1 MQINF
6 WKEFIFID
14 LNYVCTLET
23 DRHGFKVQQI
33 LNSYVTVW
41 VFFLF
46 IFLMFLR
53 VNVDFNTYRT
63 QFCKENR

>member
-23 DRHGFKVQQI
+23 DRREFKAQQI
-33 LNSYVTVW
+33 LNSYVTFSVL
-41 VFFLF
+41 FFF
-46 IFLMFLR
+46 F
-53 VNVDFNTYRT
+53 
-63 QFCKENR
+63 

>member
-23 DRHGFKVQQI
+23 DRCGFKAWQI
-33 LNSYVTVW
+33 LNSYVTFS
-41 VFFLF
+41 VFFF
-46 IFLMFLR
+46 FLMFFR

-63 QFCKENR
+63 QFCKNS